1 MWLFKKNHEI
11 QVVYSYSQSS
21 KPQKKV
27 SKLCDIWKVRKWV
40 TVSHKNSQD
49 AFKLHQNLPVI
60 QTATIQHNKQEAKSN
75 TGHQQLPSAGGQET
89 PERRDGDDWTQVRHM
104 KVIRDKTKTWRTG
117 HRT

>member
-1 MWLFKKNHEI
+1 MALMDVVVSKKIMKFRSFILTHRAL
-11 QVVYSYSQSS
+11 
-21 KPQKKV
+21 
-27 SKLCDIWKVRKWV
+27 KLCDIWKVRKWV

-49 AFKLHQNLPVI
+49 AFKLHQNLAVI
-60 QTATIQHNKQEAKSN
+60 QSATIQHNKQEAKSN